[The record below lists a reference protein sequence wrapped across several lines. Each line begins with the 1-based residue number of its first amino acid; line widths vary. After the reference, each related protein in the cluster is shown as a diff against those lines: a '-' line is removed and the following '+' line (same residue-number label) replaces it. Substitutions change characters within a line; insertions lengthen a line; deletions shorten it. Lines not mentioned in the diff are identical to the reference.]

1 MAVATGEGART
12 PSSGTAGCSPD
23 VPAHR
28 RALSGWGRTAASV
41 ADVVAPVSDEQVAE
55 LVLGRPAR
63 GVVARGLGRSYGD
76 AAQNAGGA
84 VLDLT
89 ALDRVLEVDLPGA
102 RVTVEAGASLDALMH
117 LLLPLGLFVPVTPG
131 TRSVTVGGAI
141 AADVHGKDHHVSGSF
156 CDAVEQLDLLVAD
169 GTVRTV
175 GPDRDPD
182 LFWATAGGMGLTGV
196 VLRATLRMRPVE
208 TSRVVVD
215 TERADDLDDLLARL
229 VAGDGAYPYSVAWV
243 DCLARGRR
251 LGRAVLTQG
260 RPARRDELDPAARR
274 APLAFRSRP
283 RVQVP
288 DVLPSGLVNRAS
300 VAALNEA
307 WFRKAPRERRGEVQG
322 IAPFFHPLD
331 GLGQWSRAY
340 GRRGFVQYQYVV
352 PLEAHETVRRS
363 IEALHAGGAVPSLAV
378 LKRFGPGN
386 AGHLSF
392 PAPGWTLAV
401 DVPVTAG
408 TGAAL
413 RALDELVLAAGGRVY
428 LAKDARMAPDALPR
442 MYPRLEAWRAVRD
455 RVDPDRVF
463 TSDLAR
469 RLAL

>member
-1 MAVATGEGART
+1 MAVATGEHVRTGA
-12 PSSGTAGCSPD
+12 
-23 VPAHR
+23 PASR
-28 RALSGWGRTAASV
+28 RALQGWGRTAASV
-41 ADVVAPVSDEQVAE
+41 ADVVVPTCDEQVAE
-55 LVLGRPAR
+55 AVLGCSGPGRPGR

-76 AAQNAGGA
+76 AAQNAGGT
-84 VLDLT
+84 VVDLT
-89 ALDRVLEVDLPGA
+89 ARDRVLDVDLPGA
-102 RVTVEAGASLDALMH
+102 RVTVEAGVSLDALMH

-156 CDAVEQLDLLVAD
+156 CDAVERLDLLVAD
-169 GTVRTV
+169 GSVRTV

-196 VLRATLRMRPVE
+196 VLRATLRMRRVE

-215 TERADDLDDLLARL
+215 TERAHDLDDLLARL
-229 VAGDGAYPYSVAWV
+229 TAGDGAYPYSVAWV

-251 LGRAVLTQG
+251 LGRAVLTSG
-260 RPARRDELDPAARR
+260 RPARRDELDEQARR
-274 APLAFRSRP
+274 DPLAFRSRP

-322 IAPFFHPLD
+322 VAPFFHPLD

-352 PLEAHETVRRS
+352 PLEAGATVRRS

-386 AGHLSF
+386 PGHLSF

-408 TGAAL
+408 TGAVL
-413 RALDELVLAAGGRVY
+413 RRLDELVLEAGGRVY

-442 MYPRLEAWRAVRD
+442 MYPRLDAWRAVRD
-455 RVDPDRVF
+455 RVDPDHLF

>member
-1 MAVATGEGART
+1 MTRQ
-12 PSSGTAGCSPD
+12 
-23 VPAHR
+23 
-28 RALSGWGRTAASV
+28 ALHGWGRTAGTV
-41 ADVVAPVSDEQVAE
+41 ADVVAPTCDEQVAE
-55 LVLGRPAR
+55 TVLARPSR

-84 VLDLT
+84 VLDLRG
-89 ALDRVLEVDLPGA
+89 LDRVLHVDVAGA
-102 RVTVEAGASLDALMH
+102 RVTVEAGVSLDALMH

-131 TRSVTVGGAI
+131 TRQVTVGGAV

-156 CDAVEQLDLLVAD
+156 CDAVDSLDLLVAD

-215 TERADDLDDLLARL
+215 TERATDLDDLLARL
-229 VAGDGAYPYSVAWV
+229 VDGDDHYPYSVAWV
-243 DCLARGRR
+243 DCLARGRS
-251 LGRAVLTQG
+251 LGRAVLTRG
-260 RPARRDELDPAARR
+260 RPARRDELDEKRRR
-274 APLAFRSRP
+274 APLAFRHRP

-288 DVLPSGLVNRAS
+288 DVLPSGLVNRLT

-307 WFRKAPRERRGEVQG
+307 WFRRAPRERRGQVQG

-331 GLGQWSRAY
+331 GLGEWSRAY
-340 GRRGFVQYQYVV
+340 GGRGFVQYQYVV
-352 PLEAHETVRRS
+352 PLEAADTVRRS

-386 AGHLSF
+386 PGHLSF

-401 DVPVTAG
+401 DVPVTPG
-408 TGAAL
+408 TGAVL
-413 RALDELVLAAGGRVY
+413 RRLDELVLAAGGRVY
-428 LAKDARMAPDALPR
+428 LAKDARTSPDALRR
-442 MYPRLEAWRAVRD
+442 MYPRLDAWRAVRD